1 MTNSDTIEWIDD
13 CFRVEQRKWGTWDS
27 YNKDNQALITSLTK
41 EDCIAA
47 TRFHLKR
54 LQDANT

>member
-27 YNKDNQALITSLTK
+27 YDKDNKALITSLTK
-41 EDCIAA
+41 EICIDA